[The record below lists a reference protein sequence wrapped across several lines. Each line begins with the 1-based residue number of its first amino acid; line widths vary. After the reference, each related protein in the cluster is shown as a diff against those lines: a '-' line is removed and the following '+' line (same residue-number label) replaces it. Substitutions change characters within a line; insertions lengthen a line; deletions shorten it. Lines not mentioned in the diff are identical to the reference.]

1 MKRSIWLGFLL
12 FIACP
17 VWSSDFNSLSERDAV
32 GGLKEVL
39 MQSVNQASLQLGKE
53 DGFLGND
60 QVRVPLPEGID
71 QAEPALREL
80 GLSSALD
87 DLQIALNRAAEA
99 ALLRARQLFIT
110 TIKTMPVQNAKIIL
124 PGGDDAA
131 TTYFKSASHAVLQEQ
146 FLPLVRQ
153 STDKLQL
160 AGQYNYLADK
170 VASLGLVRPR
180 EARVE
185 QYVARKALD
194 GLYLIMASK
203 ERAIRQD
210 PLTATGMLA
219 KKTFRLLDH

>member
-1 MKRSIWLGFLL
+1 MKHSIWLSFLL
-12 FIACP
+12 LISGP
-17 VWSSDFNSLSERDAV
+17 VFSSDFNTLSERDAA

-39 MQSVNQASLQLGKE
+39 MQSANQASLQLGKE

-60 QVRVPLPEGID
+60 QARIGLPEGID
-71 QAEPALREL
+71 QAAPALREQ
-80 GLSSALD
+80 GLAPD

-99 ALLRARQLFIT
+99 ALLRARHLLIS
-110 TIKTMPVQNAKIIL
+110 TIKTMPVQDAKHIL

-131 TTYFKSASHAVLQEQ
+131 TAWFKSASYAVLLEQ

-160 AGQYNYLADK
+160 AGQYNHLADK
-170 VASLGLVRPR
+170 AASSGLARPTDI
-180 EARVE
+180 RVE

-194 GLYLIMASK
+194 GLFLMMASK
-203 ERAIRQD
+203 ERAVRKD
-210 PLTATGMLA
+210 PMTATGMLA